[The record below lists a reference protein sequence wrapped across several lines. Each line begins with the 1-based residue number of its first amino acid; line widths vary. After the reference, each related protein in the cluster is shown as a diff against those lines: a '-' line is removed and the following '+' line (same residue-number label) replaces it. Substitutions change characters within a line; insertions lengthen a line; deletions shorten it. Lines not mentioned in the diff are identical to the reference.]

1 MSTGIIFLGVVGVVA
16 MAMVSIVAMV
26 FGRGFRGSV
35 NADGITMETDD
46 PQRGAK

>member
-35 NADGITMETDD
+35 NADGIRMDTDD
-46 PQRGAK
+46 GKRRAE